1 MVGSQHVFSKS
12 IVLLISVVIILSL
25 GLDYFLNLKTPRALY
40 ENALFVLSFVSIMLF
55 VLMSYGLYFGLK
67 VKDNIGKLTDHID
80 IKKLPDFS
88 GGTPDISA
96 LLEGVG
102 GIAEGFGGFI
112 VAILAAFILI
122 LLGWAIVLVSWYL
135 IIFIAAMLYWI
146 FFRATRLVLKYSM
159 RCKGN
164 LALSL
169 QYSLLYTFLYS
180 SWMYGIILTLH
191 YIQH

>member
-1 MVGSQHVFSKS
+1 MVARQHIFSKS
-12 IVLLISVVIILSL
+12 VVILISFVIILSC
-25 GLDYFLNLKTPRALY
+25 GLDYFLNIKTPRALY
-40 ENALFVLSFVSIMLF
+40 ENALLVLSFVSIMLF

-88 GGTPDISA
+88 GGPPDISA
-96 LLEGVG
+96 LIEGVG
-102 GIAEGFGGFI
+102 SIAEGLGGFI
-112 VAILAAFILI
+112 FAILAALILI
-122 LLGWAIVLVSWYL
+122 LFGWAIVLVSWYL
-135 IIFIAAMLYWI
+135 IIFLAAMLYWI
-146 FFRATRLVLKYSM
+146 FFRATRLVLKYAM

-169 QYSLLYTFLYS
+169 QYSLFYTFLYS

-191 YIQH
+191 YIEH

>member
-102 GIAEGFGGFI
+102 GIEGLGSFI
-112 VAILAAFILI
+112 FAILAALI
-122 LLGWAIVLVSWYL
+122 LLLFGWTIVLASWYL
-135 IIFIAAMLYWI
+135 IIFLAAMLYWI
-146 FFRATRLVLKYSM
+146 FFRAIRLVLKYSM